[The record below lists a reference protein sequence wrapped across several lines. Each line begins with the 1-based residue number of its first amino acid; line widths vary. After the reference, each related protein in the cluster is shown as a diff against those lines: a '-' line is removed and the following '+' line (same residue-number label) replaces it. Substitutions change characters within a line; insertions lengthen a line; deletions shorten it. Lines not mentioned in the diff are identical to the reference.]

1 MLYLDH
7 QQEAF
12 NSFITKVATLFLQD
26 ARDAFETKT
35 FSECLTA
42 DPNANKILKQ
52 ILLLPDEV
60 VDYFCDEFGKLA
72 TRNLQSFL
80 ETKASFVLLGLIE
93 KGGRDYLL
101 QEVKKNRKL
110 LQSGAVVA
118 GQHYLNLLK
127 K

>member
-1 MLYLDH
+1 
-7 QQEAF
+7 
-12 NSFITKVATLFLQD
+12 
-26 ARDAFETKT
+26 
-35 FSECLTA
+35 
-42 DPNANKILKQ
+42 
-52 ILLLPDEV
+52 
-60 VDYFCDEFGKLA
+60 LA